1 MSSPCCPDSAYR
13 LLCEADSG
21 IAEQSKGTRIRHFL
35 LKTEA
40 KNKLNMPLPSDTLFQ
55 EVVDYYDDHG
65 NPNQQL
71 MAHYLLGRIYSDRG
85 EAPMALQCYNDAV
98 EKADTLSNDC
108 DYTTLFSV
116 YGQMADIYELQ
127 VMPDEEID
135 ALKNYSQY
143 AWKAGNTYE
152 HIHGIEFMAGAY
164 DMKGDTAMML
174 SIERKVHDL
183 YMKYGYIQDA
193 STAYARTIYI
203 YMNRGEY
210 EKAHKL
216 MQDIEIKYGLFDDK
230 GIIRTGREHYYHA
243 KGLYYL
249 GTGQLDSA
257 EYEFKRLI
265 PYGYTFDAYKGLMK
279 VYKKKKDITKA
290 LSCMEQR
297 EASFDTLIT
306 NIHAT
311 ATRQVKGMYD
321 YTRHQRIA
329 SEERMK
335 SERRLNII
343 YAILLLVILAS
354 TIIFHLYTKAKA
366 KKMLEIRLLKQ
377 QLVNLSERYTRT
389 EEELE
394 MRETRKSKNSLTSKN
409 NCENFGSGTRKS

>member
-1 MSSPCCPDSAYR
+1 
-13 LLCEADSG
+13 
-21 IAEQSKGTRIRHFL
+21 
-35 LKTEA
+35 
-40 KNKLNMPLPSDTLFQ
+40 
-55 EVVDYYDDHG
+55 
-65 NPNQQL
+65 
-71 MAHYLLGRIYSDRG
+71 
-85 EAPMALQCYNDAV
+85 
-98 EKADTLSNDC
+98 
-108 DYTTLFSV
+108 
-116 YGQMADIYELQ
+116 
-127 VMPDEEID
+127 
-135 ALKNYSQY
+135 
-143 AWKAGNTYE
+143 
-152 HIHGIEFMAGAY
+152 MAGAY

-216 MQDIEIKYGLFDDK
+216 MQDIEIKSGLFDDK

-321 YTRHQRIA
+321 YTRHQTGAALGVDRHVGGYYQ
-329 SEERMK
+329 
-335 SERRLNII
+335 L
-343 YAILLLVILAS
+343 
-354 TIIFHLYTKAKA
+354 
-366 KKMLEIRLLKQ
+366 ML
-377 QLVNLSERYTRT
+377 
-389 EEELE
+389 
-394 MRETRKSKNSLTSKN
+394 
-409 NCENFGSGTRKS
+409 

>member
-1 MSSPCCPDSAYR
+1 MQA
-13 LLCEADSG
+13 
-21 IAEQSKGTRIRHFL
+21 F
-35 LKTEA
+35 
-40 KNKLNMPLPSDTLFQ
+40 
-55 EVVDYYDDHG
+55 
-65 NPNQQL
+65 
-71 MAHYLLGRIYSDRG
+71 
-85 EAPMALQCYNDAV
+85 
-98 EKADTLSNDC
+98 
-108 DYTTLFSV
+108 
-116 YGQMADIYELQ
+116 
-127 VMPDEEID
+127 
-135 ALKNYSQY
+135 
-143 AWKAGNTYE
+143 E
-152 HIHGIEFMAGAY
+152 H
-164 DMKGDTAMML
+164 K
-174 SIERKVHDL
+174 S
-183 YMKYGYIQDA
+183 
-193 STAYARTIYI
+193 
-203 YMNRGEY
+203 
-210 EKAHKL
+210 
-216 MQDIEIKYGLFDDK
+216 GLFDES
-230 GIIRTGREHYYHA
+230 GNICEGREHYYHA

-394 MRETRKSKNSLTSKN
+394 MRETDFATLKKKKEQELIDLQEQLREFRERYKEELKDDVVAFSKSPIVLAIKKKADSPSCMPLTDKEKSSLIDEFQLNMPRAYAKLANENKLSELEFYVAILTRIEIRTKYISQLLDVLSNSVSNAKTSANKKLFSADTGRSLYN
-409 NCENFGSGTRKS
+409 NLRNI